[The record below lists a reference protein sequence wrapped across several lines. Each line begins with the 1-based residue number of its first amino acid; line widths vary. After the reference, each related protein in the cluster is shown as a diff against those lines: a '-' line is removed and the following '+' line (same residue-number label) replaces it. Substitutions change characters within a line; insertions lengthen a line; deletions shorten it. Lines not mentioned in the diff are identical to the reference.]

1 MDLNQFTC
9 RCMKKTALLLFAF
22 VSPIILCGQDFLSD
36 SAAIKISYGSTP
48 DRKVEGQNVEIG
60 GSQFELM
67 TPLYYHE
74 GSNWS
79 FGAGLRYQSTDL
91 DVSSSAFLNEDQLHS
106 LELALF
112 LSKDYSD
119 TLKGIALFVPGMSGD
134 FDATGSDAM
143 NYMALAGVRWK
154 QSETFQWIFG
164 AFYSTGFDDDMF
176 LPAIGFMWEPSD
188 QMDLV
193 FAGPILR
200 YRYSLSDSIDLILGG
215 QFSGNRWLTEADYG
229 SGVTEREFAMTA
241 YRLYT
246 TLQWNPSEKHGVF
259 ASIGAELG
267 REVALKYTNGV
278 ESDRDLKS
286 APSFEVGY
294 RYRF

>member
-1 MDLNQFTC
+1 
-9 RCMKKTALLLFAF
+9 MKKIALIFTLIASHLVLTA
-22 VSPIILCGQDFLSD
+22 QDFISD
-36 SAAIKISYGSTP
+36 SAAIKISYGSSP
-48 DRKVEGQNVEIG
+48 DRKVEGTNVEIG
-60 GSQFELM
+60 GSQWELM
-67 TPLYYHE
+67 TPLYYHD
-74 GSNWS
+74 GGDWS
-79 FGAGLRYQSTDL
+79 FGAGLRYQSTDI
-91 DVSSSAFLNEDQLHS
+91 DISDSSFLMEDHLQS

-119 TLKGIALFVPGMSGD
+119 TLKGIALFVPGMAGD

-143 NYMALAGVRWK
+143 NYMALAGVRWQK
-154 QSETFQWIFG
+154 SETFQWIFG

-193 FAGPILR
+193 FAGPIIR
-200 YRYSLSDSIDLILGG
+200 YRYSLSDSVDWILGG
-215 QFSGNRWLTEADYG
+215 QFSGNRWKTEGQYTGGNDP
-229 SGVTEREFAMTA
+229 EFAMTA

-246 TLQWNPSEKHGVF
+246 TLQWNTSEKHGVF

-278 ESDRDLKS
+278 ESDQDLKS
-286 APSFEVGY
+286 APSFEIGY
-294 RYRF
+294 RFRF

>member
-1 MDLNQFTC
+1 
-9 RCMKKTALLLFAF
+9 MKKIALIFTLIVSHLVLTA
-22 VSPIILCGQDFLSD
+22 QDFISD
-36 SAAIKISYGSTP
+36 SAAIKISYGSSP
-48 DRKVEGQNVEIG
+48 DRKVEGTNVEIG
-60 GSQFELM
+60 GSQWELM
-67 TPLYYHE
+67 TPLYYHD
-74 GSNWS
+74 GGDWS
-79 FGAGLRYQSTDL
+79 FGAGLRYQSTNIDIS
-91 DVSSSAFLNEDQLHS
+91 DSSFLMEDHLQS

-119 TLKGIALFVPGMSGD
+119 TLKGIALFVPGMAGD

-143 NYMALAGVRWK
+143 NYMALAGVRWQK
-154 QSETFQWIFG
+154 SETFQWIFG

-193 FAGPILR
+193 FAGPIIR
-200 YRYSLSDSIDLILGG
+200 YRYSLSDSVDWILGG
-215 QFSGNRWLTEADYG
+215 QFSGNRWKTEGQYTGGNDP
-229 SGVTEREFAMTA
+229 EFAMTA

-278 ESDRDLKS
+278 ESDQDLKS
-286 APSFEVGY
+286 APSFEIGY
-294 RYRF
+294 RFRF

>member
-1 MDLNQFTC
+1 
-9 RCMKKTALLLFAF
+9 MKKIALIFTLIASHLALTA
-22 VSPIILCGQDFLSD
+22 QDFISD
-36 SAAIKISYGSTP
+36 SAAIKISYGSSP
-48 DRKVEGQNVEIG
+48 DRKVEGTNVEIG
-60 GSQFELM
+60 GSQWELM
-67 TPLYYHE
+67 TPLYYHD
-74 GSNWS
+74 GGDWS
-79 FGAGLRYQSTDL
+79 FGAGLRYQSTDI
-91 DVSSSAFLNEDQLHS
+91 DISDSSFLMEDHLQS

-119 TLKGIALFVPGMSGD
+119 TLKGIALFVPGMAGD

-143 NYMALAGVRWK
+143 NYMALAGVRWQK
-154 QSETFQWIFG
+154 SETFQWIFG

-193 FAGPILR
+193 FAGPIIR
-200 YRYSLSDSIDLILGG
+200 YRYSLSDSVDWILGG
-215 QFSGNRWLTEADYG
+215 QFSGNRWKTEGQYTGGNDP
-229 SGVTEREFAMTA
+229 EFAMTA

-278 ESDRDLKS
+278 ESDQDLKS
-286 APSFEVGY
+286 APSFEIGY
-294 RYRF
+294 RFRF

>member
-1 MDLNQFTC
+1 MN
-9 RCMKKTALLLFAF
+9 KTQPSLLFF
-22 VSPIILCGQDFLSD
+22 LLPVLVFGQDFISD
-36 SAAIKISYGSTP
+36 SAAIKVSYGSSP
-48 DRKVEGQNVEIG
+48 DRKVEGTNIEIG
-60 GSQFELM
+60 GSQWELM
-67 TPLYYHE
+67 TPLYYHD
-74 GSNWS
+74 GGDWS
-79 FGAGLRYQSTDL
+79 FGAGLRYQSTDI
-91 DVSSSAFLNEDQLHS
+91 DISDAAFLKEDQLHS

-119 TLKGIALFVPGMSGD
+119 TLKGIALFMPGMAGD

-143 NYMALAGVRWK
+143 NYMAMAGVRWQ

-164 AFYSTGFDDDMF
+164 AFYSTGFDDNMF
-176 LPAIGFMWEPSD
+176 LPAVGFMWEPSD
-188 QMDLV
+188 EMDFV
-193 FAGPILR
+193 FAGPIIR
-200 YRYSLSDSIDLILGG
+200 YRYSLTDSVDWIVGG

-229 SGVTEREFAMTA
+229 AGVVEREFAMTA

-259 ASIGAELG
+259 VSVGAELG

-286 APSFEVGY
+286 APIFEIGY
-294 RYRF
+294 RFRF

>member
-1 MDLNQFTC
+1 
-9 RCMKKTALLLFAF
+9 MKKIALIFTLIASHLVLTA
-22 VSPIILCGQDFLSD
+22 QDFISD
-36 SAAIKISYGSTP
+36 SAAIKISYGSSP
-48 DRKVEGQNVEIG
+48 DRKVEGTNVEIG
-60 GSQFELM
+60 GSQWELM
-67 TPLYYHE
+67 TPLYYHD
-74 GSNWS
+74 GGDWS
-79 FGAGLRYQSTDL
+79 FGAGLRYQSTDI
-91 DVSSSAFLNEDQLHS
+91 DISDSSFLMEDHLQS

-119 TLKGIALFVPGMSGD
+119 TLKGIALFVPGMAGD

-143 NYMALAGVRWK
+143 NYMALAGVRWQK
-154 QSETFQWIFG
+154 SETFQWIFG

-193 FAGPILR
+193 FAGPIIR
-200 YRYSLSDSIDLILGG
+200 YRYSLSDSVDWILGG
-215 QFSGNRWLTEADYG
+215 QFSGNRWKTEGQYTGGNDP
-229 SGVTEREFAMTA
+229 EFAMTA

-278 ESDRDLKS
+278 ESDQDLKS
-286 APSFEVGY
+286 APSFEIGY
-294 RYRF
+294 RFRF

>member
-1 MDLNQFTC
+1 
-9 RCMKKTALLLFAF
+9 MKKIALIFTLIASHLVLTA
-22 VSPIILCGQDFLSD
+22 QDFISD
-36 SAAIKISYGSTP
+36 SAAIKISYGSSP
-48 DRKVEGQNVEIG
+48 DRKVEGTNVEIG
-60 GSQFELM
+60 GSQWELM
-67 TPLYYHE
+67 TPLYYHD
-74 GSNWS
+74 GGDWS
-79 FGAGLRYQSTDL
+79 FGAGLRYQSTDI
-91 DVSSSAFLNEDQLHS
+91 DISDSSFLMEDHLQS

-119 TLKGIALFVPGMSGD
+119 TLKGIALFVPGMAGD

-143 NYMALAGVRWK
+143 NYMALAGVRWQK
-154 QSETFQWIFG
+154 SETFQWIFG

-193 FAGPILR
+193 FAGPIIR
-200 YRYSLSDSIDLILGG
+200 YRYSLSDSVDWILGG
-215 QFSGNRWLTEADYG
+215 QFSGNRWKTEGQYTGGNDP
-229 SGVTEREFAMTA
+229 EFAMTG

-278 ESDRDLKS
+278 ESDQDLKS
-286 APSFEVGY
+286 APSFEIGY
-294 RYRF
+294 RFRF

>member
-1 MDLNQFTC
+1 MN
-9 RCMKKTALLLFAF
+9 KTALLLLALSTPLITFA
-22 VSPIILCGQDFLSD
+22 QDFISD

-48 DRKVEGQNVEIG
+48 DRNVEGTNIEVG
-60 GSQFELM
+60 GSQWELM
-67 TPLYYHE
+67 TPLYYHD
-74 GSNWS
+74 GGNWS
-79 FGAGLRYQSTDL
+79 FGAGLRYQSTDI
-91 DVSSSAFLNEDQLHS
+91 DISDATFLNEDQLHS

-119 TLKGIALFVPGMSGD
+119 TLKGIALFAPGMAGD

-143 NYMALAGVRWK
+143 NYMALAGVRWL

-176 LPAIGFMWEPSD
+176 LPAVGFMWEPSD

-193 FAGPILR
+193 FAGPIIR
-200 YRYSLSDSIDLILGG
+200 YRYSLSDSVDWILGG
-215 QFSGNRWLTEADYG
+215 QFSGNRWKTEGQYTGGNDP
-229 SGVTEREFAMTA
+229 EFAMTA

-246 TLQWNPSEKHGVF
+246 TLQWNPSEQHGVF

-278 ESDRDLKS
+278 ESDQDLKS
-286 APSFEVGY
+286 APSFEIGY
-294 RYRF
+294 RFRF

>member
-1 MDLNQFTC
+1 
-9 RCMKKTALLLFAF
+9 MKKIALIFTLIASHLVLTA
-22 VSPIILCGQDFLSD
+22 QDFISD
-36 SAAIKISYGSTP
+36 SAAIKISYGSSP
-48 DRKVEGQNVEIG
+48 DRKVEGTNVEIG
-60 GSQFELM
+60 GSQWELM
-67 TPLYYHE
+67 TPLYYHD
-74 GSNWS
+74 GGDWS
-79 FGAGLRYQSTDL
+79 FGAGLRYQSTDI
-91 DVSSSAFLNEDQLHS
+91 DISDSSFLMEDHLQS

-119 TLKGIALFVPGMSGD
+119 TLKGIALFVPGMAGD

-143 NYMALAGVRWK
+143 NYMALAGVRWQK
-154 QSETFQWIFG
+154 TETFQWIFG

-193 FAGPILR
+193 FAGPIIR
-200 YRYSLSDSIDLILGG
+200 YRYSLSDSVDWILGG
-215 QFSGNRWLTEADYG
+215 QFSGNRWKTEGQYTGGNDP
-229 SGVTEREFAMTA
+229 EFAMTA

-278 ESDRDLKS
+278 ESDQDLKS
-286 APSFEVGY
+286 APSFEIGY
-294 RYRF
+294 RFRF

>member
-1 MDLNQFTC
+1 
-9 RCMKKTALLLFAF
+9 MKKIALIFTLITCHLALTA
-22 VSPIILCGQDFLSD
+22 QDFISD
-36 SAAIKISYGSTP
+36 SAAIKISYGSSP
-48 DRKVEGQNVEIG
+48 DRKVEGTNVEIG
-60 GSQFELM
+60 GSQWELM
-67 TPLYYHE
+67 TPLYYHD
-74 GSNWS
+74 GGDWS
-79 FGAGLRYQSTDL
+79 FGAGLRYQSTDI
-91 DVSSSAFLNEDQLHS
+91 DISDSSFLMEDHLQS

-119 TLKGIALFVPGMSGD
+119 TLKGIALFVPGMAGD

-143 NYMALAGVRWK
+143 NYMALAGVRWQK
-154 QSETFQWIFG
+154 SETFQWIFG

-193 FAGPILR
+193 FAGPIIR
-200 YRYSLSDSIDLILGG
+200 YRYSLSDSVDWILGG
-215 QFSGNRWLTEADYG
+215 QFSGNRWKTEGQYTGGNDP
-229 SGVTEREFAMTA
+229 EFAMTA
-241 YRLYT
+241 YRFYT

-278 ESDRDLKS
+278 ESDQDLKS
-286 APSFEVGY
+286 APSFEIGY
-294 RYRF
+294 RFRF

>member
-1 MDLNQFTC
+1 
-9 RCMKKTALLLFAF
+9 MKKIALIFTLIASHLALTA
-22 VSPIILCGQDFLSD
+22 QDFISD
-36 SAAIKISYGSTP
+36 SAAIKISYGSSP
-48 DRKVEGQNVEIG
+48 DRKIEGTNVEIG
-60 GSQFELM
+60 GSQWELM
-67 TPLYYHE
+67 TPLYYHD
-74 GSNWS
+74 GGDWS
-79 FGAGLRYQSTDL
+79 FGAGLRYQSTDI
-91 DVSSSAFLNEDQLHS
+91 DISDSSFLMEDHLQS

-119 TLKGIALFVPGMSGD
+119 TLKGIALFVPGMAGD

-143 NYMALAGVRWK
+143 NYMALAGVRWQK
-154 QSETFQWIFG
+154 SETFQWIFG

-193 FAGPILR
+193 FAGPIIR
-200 YRYSLSDSIDLILGG
+200 YRYSLSDSVDWILGG
-215 QFSGNRWLTEADYG
+215 QFSGNRWKTEGQYTGGNDP
-229 SGVTEREFAMTA
+229 EFAMTA

-278 ESDRDLKS
+278 ESDQDLKS
-286 APSFEVGY
+286 APSFEIGY
-294 RYRF
+294 RFRF

>member
-1 MDLNQFTC
+1 MN
-9 RCMKKTALLLFAF
+9 KTALLLLALSTPLITFA
-22 VSPIILCGQDFLSD
+22 QDFISD

-48 DRKVEGQNVEIG
+48 DRKVEGTNIEVG
-60 GSQFELM
+60 GSQWELM
-67 TPLYYHE
+67 TPLYYHD
-74 GSNWS
+74 GGNWS
-79 FGAGLRYQSTDL
+79 FGAGLRYQSTDI
-91 DVSSSAFLNEDQLHS
+91 DISDATFLNEDQLHS

-119 TLKGIALFVPGMSGD
+119 TLKGIALFAPGMAGD

-143 NYMALAGVRWK
+143 NYMALAGVRWL

-176 LPAIGFMWEPSD
+176 LPAVGFMWEPSD

-193 FAGPILR
+193 FAGPIIR
-200 YRYSLSDSIDLILGG
+200 YRYSLSDSVDWIVGG

-229 SGVTEREFAMTA
+229 AGVVDREFAMTA

-246 TLQWNPSEKHGVF
+246 TLQWNLSEKHGLF
-259 ASIGAELG
+259 ASVGGELG
-267 REVALKYTNGV
+267 REVALKGTNL
-278 ESDRDLKS
+278 DQDKDLKS
-286 APSFEVGY
+286 APSFEIGY
-294 RYRF
+294 RFRF

>member
-1 MDLNQFTC
+1 MDSNQLTFVRMT
-9 RCMKKTALLLFAF
+9 KTALLLFAF
-22 VSPIILCGQDFLSD
+22 ASPIILCGQDFISD

-48 DRKVEGQNVEIG
+48 DRKVEGENVEIG
-60 GSQFELM
+60 GSQFEVM
-67 TPLYYHE
+67 TPIYYHG

-79 FGAGLRYQSTDL
+79 FAAGLRYQSTEIDIS
-91 DVSSSAFLNEDQLHS
+91 DSDFLNEDQLHS

-119 TLKGIALFVPGMSGD
+119 TIKGIALFVPGISGD
-134 FDATGSDAM
+134 FDATGSDAI

-154 QSETFQWIFG
+154 QSEAFQWIFG

-193 FAGPILR
+193 FAGPIIR
-200 YRYSLSDSIDLILGG
+200 YRYSLTDSVDWILGG
-215 QFSGNRWLTEADYG
+215 QFSGNRWKTEGQYAGNNDP
-229 SGVTEREFAMTA
+229 EFSMTA

-267 REVALKYTNGV
+267 REVALKFSNGIEV
-278 ESDRDLKS
+278 DRDLKS
-286 APSFEVGY
+286 APSFEIGY